1 MIRSEIA
8 RDHLRETENVD
19 VIGGI
24 MSPGHVSYKK
34 HNTELIS
41 NKDRHELVRL
51 SLLSS
56 DWIRQ
61 SDWEMHQDQ
70 WTPTDIVLRYHQV
83 NFWSSM
89 KRLN

>member
-1 MIRSEIA
+1 M
-8 RDHLRETENVD
+8 RETENVD

-24 MSPGHVSYKK
+24 MSPAHVSYKK
-34 HNTELIS
+34 RNTELIS
-41 NKDRHELVRL
+41 NKDRYELVRL

-61 SDWEMHQDQ
+61 SDWEMQQDE

-83 NFWSSM
+83 NFCSSTNSVVRID
-89 KRLN
+89 KLL